1 MAGLVPAIHAAPQG
15 ADGRDEPGHDSLGA
29 FGAVLIALL
38 ALTLAACQSNEPKTV
53 KIDSTFDPKAA
64 AFIKVQGTTR
74 IDGHAF
80 IKKPAGTPAFAVG
93 EIVRLVPATP
103 YARERFEKLY
113 GGKKFVEASAY
124 PKTEDA
130 DPRYAE
136 FTRTTKSGS
145 SGRFSFDHVAAGT
158 YYVTTQ
164 IVWQP
169 DESKP
174 FKGQAVYEIV
184 TVTGKEDKPIQV
196 ILNGV

>member
-1 MAGLVPAIHAAPQG
+1 MTGASGRGTPA
-15 ADGRDEPGHDSLGA
+15 
-29 FGAVLIALL
+29 AVIALAAL
-38 ALTLAACQSNEPKTV
+38 ALAACQSSEPKTV
-53 KIDSTFDPKAA
+53 KIDSAFDPKAA
-64 AFIKVQGTTR
+64 AFIKTQGTTR

-80 IKKPAGTPAFAVG
+80 IRKPAGTPAFAVG

-103 YARERFEKLY
+103 YAKERFDKLY
-113 GGKKFVEASAY
+113 GGKKFVEVAAY

-145 SGRFSFDHVAAGT
+145 SGRFSFDNVAPGT

-174 FKGQAVYEIV
+174 FKGQAVYELV
-184 TVTGKEDKPIQV
+184 TVTGKEEKPIQV